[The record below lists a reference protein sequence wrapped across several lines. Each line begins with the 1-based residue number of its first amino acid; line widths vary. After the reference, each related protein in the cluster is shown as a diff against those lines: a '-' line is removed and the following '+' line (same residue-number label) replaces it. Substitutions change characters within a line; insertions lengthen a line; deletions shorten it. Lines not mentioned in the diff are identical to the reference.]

1 MIKPQYSN
9 ILFQFVHAIKSAFG
23 DFQNYQT
30 LTPSLYYTVL
40 SKSPILMYAFYN
52 ETLVRFSFVTQA
64 CPISKKEEGYTSC
77 RRYCMVDLF
86 KSKPGRLCSLR
97 HSPHVFCHVLS
108 GNFCSF
114 VCLFKGPH
122 FYARIGVERSPMLWS
137 PQFYLTQ
144 VHIECQRPC
153 VACMAVTG
161 IYVPPGLRSKSCMM
175 TNVEATLHVHLRG
188 AFYGIC
194 CMHACMHSD
203 LQLLYLLF

>member
-9 ILFQFVHAIKSAFG
+9 ILFQFVYAIKSAFG

-86 KSKPGRLCSLR
+86 KSKPGRLCSR
-97 HSPHVFCHVLS
+97 HMCFVTCFQGIFVYL
-108 GNFCSF
+108 F
-114 VCLFKGPH
+114 VCL
-122 FYARIGVERSPMLWS
+122 R
-137 PQFYLTQ
+137 
-144 VHIECQRPC
+144 
-153 VACMAVTG
+153 
-161 IYVPPGLRSKSCMM
+161 VPISTPELGS
-175 TNVEATLHVHLRG
+175 RG
-188 AFYGIC
+188 ARCYGVPN
-194 CMHACMHSD
+194 ST
-203 LQLLYLLF
+203 

>member
-9 ILFQFVHAIKSAFG
+9 ILFQFVYAIKSAFG

-77 RRYCMVDLF
+77 RRYCMVYLF

-122 FYARIGVERSPMLWS
+122 FYARIGVGEEPDAMESPIL
-137 PQFYLTQ
+137 PD
-144 VHIECQRPC
+144 
-153 VACMAVTG
+153 TG
-161 IYVPPGLRSKSCMM
+161 TYRVSTTMCGMHGCNR
-175 TNVEATLHVHLRG
+175 HLR
-188 AFYGIC
+188 ATWVEKQILHDDQC
-194 CMHACMHSD
+194 
-203 LQLLYLLF
+203 